1 MVRRGTR
8 AYPRTTVEQVD
19 PPRQRGR
26 DVARSPFPL
35 SNATSWVLF
44 TALVGVVAYVVSRDV
59 VMAVWLMIVFA
70 GFGIWTA
77 YRTRR

>member
-1 MVRRGTR
+1 M
-8 AYPRTTVEQVD
+8 
-19 PPRQRGR
+19 
-26 DVARSPFPL
+26 ARSPFPL